1 MQCLIKK
8 AALCI
13 AAALFVA
20 AWSSPAE
27 SKNAKDE
34 YGKIQQEL
42 KESKKK
48 LATARRA
55 ERNVLDE
62 LKKVSSELKEIEA
75 QLSAQKTKVA
85 KLQRDILSISQE
97 ILRKEDALKIQKKH
111 LQKRLRALQKY
122 NLEQDALLVLLS
134 REDVTESLRIVRYIS
149 DIAAYD
155 RKTINNFN
163 KAVKALYEKHDHL
176 KSSLAELKKE
186 EDHLAK
192 LNSNLADKKKEHE
205 SLLSSVRKEK
215 GVYEKMIKE
224 LNESSKRMLRII
236 QESERVER
244 DKKRK
249 QAAKPGQKKA
259 DNEDADDSSFS
270 KLKGHLPWP
279 VNGHVAIK
287 YGSQLDPVFNL
298 PVFRSGV
305 HIKAA
310 SAAPVKAV
318 SEGKV
323 VFADEFKGY
332 GQMVII
338 SHGDGY
344 HSLYGNL
351 ARIFARNESIIKEGQ
366 NIGEVGDSDA
376 LGSHGLYF
384 EIRYRGKPLDPQQW
398 LKR

>member
-1 MQCLIKK
+1 MA
-8 AALCI
+8 AALC
-13 AAALFVA
+13 FA
-20 AWSSPAE
+20 AWHSPAFCK
-27 SKNAKDE
+27 SAQDE
-34 YGKIQQEL
+34 YGKIQQDL

-48 LATARRA
+48 LATARKA

-62 LKKVSSELKEIEA
+62 IKKVSNELRDIEA
-75 QLSAQKTKVA
+75 QLTAQKARVS
-85 KLQRDILSISQE
+85 KLQKDILSISQE
-97 ILRKEDALKIQKKH
+97 ILRKEDALKIQKRH

-122 NLEQDALLVLLS
+122 NVEQDALLVLLS
-134 REDVTESLRIVRYIS
+134 REDITDSLRIVRYIS

-155 RKTINNFN
+155 KKTIDNFN
-163 KAVKALYEKHDHL
+163 KAVRVLYEKHNTLKASLEDLKKEEEHL
-176 KSSLAELKKE
+176 ARLNSSLAE
-186 EDHLAK
+186 
-192 LNSNLADKKKEHE
+192 KKKEHE
-205 SLLSSVRKEK
+205 ALLASVRKEK
-215 GVYEKMIKE
+215 GVYEKMIKD

-236 QESERVER
+236 QESERSER
-244 DKKRK
+244 DKKRR
-249 QAAKPGQKKA
+249 QAAKPGQKKEEHA
-259 DNEDADDSSFS
+259 EDAGSSFS
-270 KLKGHLPWP
+270 RLKGHLPWP

-310 SAAPVKAV
+310 AAAPVKAV
-318 SEGKV
+318 SEGRV

-332 GQMVII
+332 GQMVIV

-351 ARIFARNESIIKEGQ
+351 ARIFAKNESIIKEGQ
-366 NIGEVGDSDA
+366 SIGEVGDSDA

-398 LKR
+398 LKK